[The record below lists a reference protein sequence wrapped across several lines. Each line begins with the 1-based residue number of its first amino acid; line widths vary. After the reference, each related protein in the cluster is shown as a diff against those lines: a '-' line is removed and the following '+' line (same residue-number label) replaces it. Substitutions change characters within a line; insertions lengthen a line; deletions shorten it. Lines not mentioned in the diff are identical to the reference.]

1 MQVPIPK
8 CKNLDTS
15 VASRIHFYSITSPLN
30 LSKRMATT
38 IKKKKKKYKPLRPA
52 FAMHP
57 SQSLVVQKFLHIFR
71 GPGCAATLRLEIH
84 PPHLWQVLEEN
95 HQKLPQDTD

>member
-1 MQVPIPK
+1 MH
-8 CKNLDTS
+8 LDTS
-15 VASRIHFYSITSPLN
+15 VASRIHFYSITIPLN
-30 LSKRMATT
+30 LSKRIATT
-38 IKKKKKKYKPLRPA
+38 MKKEYKPLLPA

-71 GPGCAATLRLEIH
+71 GPSCAATLQLEIH